1 MPKPAPVDLNLI
13 RSFVAIY
20 ETRSLTAAAARLYVT
35 QPAVSQALARLRRDL
50 NDPLF
55 RRVGR
60 EMQPS
65 PLAVSIFP
73 GFRDAI
79 AGIDRTIDG
88 VAGFDPAASTRRSR
102 IALSELGEIGY
113 FPAIFRAVRASA
125 PHLRIESVPLD
136 VHALP
141 EWLSQGTIDL
151 AVTSSPVAGGF
162 PHTVL
167 KSQAYAVLM
176 SRDHRFADAAHG
188 VTLEDY
194 VAADQVIVS
203 GDSGLP
209 RLESALRR
217 AGAALRSDVVLEPLR
232 VAAVA
237 AGRESRADRHRP
249 RHDRDR
255 VGAELAARRPAAPP
269 RDAAGRGLPVPP
281 HHDAAARRARLALR
295 HRRPGG
301 ARHAWRVLRDPRRPA
316 RSRRRI
322 TPAFRRAESLA
333 FRLCSA

>member
-1 MPKPAPVDLNLI
+1 MDLNLI

-60 EMQPS
+60 EMEPS
-65 PLAVSIFP
+65 PLAVTVFP

-88 VAGFDPAASTRRSR
+88 VTGFDPALSSRRAR

-113 FPAIFRAVRASA
+113 FPAIFRAVRAAA
-125 PHLRIESVPLD
+125 PHVRIEAVPLN
-136 VHALP
+136 VQALP

-151 AVTSSPVAGGF
+151 AVTSSPVAGDF
-162 PHTVL
+162 AHAVL

-176 SRDHRFADAAHG
+176 SREHRLAG
-188 VTLEDY
+188 GLTLEDY
-194 VAADQVIVS
+194 IAADQVIVA

-217 AGAALRSDVVLEPLR
+217 AGAALRSDVVLNHFASLPPLL
-232 VAAVA
+232 AASPGLIATVPDTIA
-237 AGRESRADRHRP
+237 TGWAQSWPLVVQPLPLDMQAVEVCLYRRTTTQQLGALDWLY
-249 RHDRDR
+249 DTV
-255 VGAELAARRPAAPP
+255 VGAV
-269 RDAAGRGLPVPP
+269 RGT
-281 HHDAAARRARLALR
+281 HGEFFAIH
-295 HRRPGG
+295 G
-301 ARHAWRVLRDPRRPA
+301 DPRRGGA
-316 RSRRRI
+316 
-322 TPAFRRAESLA
+322 A
-333 FRLCSA
+333 